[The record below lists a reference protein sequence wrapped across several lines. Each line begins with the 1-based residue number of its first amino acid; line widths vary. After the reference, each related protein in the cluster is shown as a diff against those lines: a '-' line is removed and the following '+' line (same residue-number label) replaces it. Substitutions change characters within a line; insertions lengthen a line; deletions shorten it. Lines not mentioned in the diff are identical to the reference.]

1 MYAKIT
7 IKCTVTVA
15 RYYHMVQLSVVL
27 NNGQTYDP
35 ATITCV
41 VDPKGATPVGID
53 KEPR

>member
-1 MYAKIT
+1 MYANIT
-7 IKCTVTVA
+7 IKCTVNVA
-15 RYYHMVQLSVVL
+15 RYYHMDQLSGVL

-35 ATITCV
+35 ATTTCV